1 MGCCRSAGLRAV
13 SMFLFEMIIISITAI
28 YVVMF
33 TVNHPDGGHFLLWIV
48 LVATSA
54 WIAEETCIRLYV
66 FFSYSQSWHIL
77 LSHLPLMVIV
87 VWPALIHCAWDL
99 ASQLLGYGHRF
110 VPIAAGGIVLT
121 DAAFIET
128 VSVRSGLW
136 AWQEPGIFNVPLI
149 GILGWACFA
158 FLCAFLYEEGKRRN
172 YRLWFSFLVL
182 VLPAVG
188 THLFLL
194 VSWWGVFRWI
204 NIPIEAEL
212 AAATAWTMSIGLVFV
227 FLRFRAGLHVKKKTL
242 LLRLLAALFFFTLL
256 VCNADGSVF
265 FILFVVA
272 FAPPY
277 LTLMAQQYIVRHER
291 QTARGN
297 L

>member
-1 MGCCRSAGLRAV
+1 
-13 SMFLFEMIIISITAI
+13 MFLFETITISIAVL

-33 TVNHPDGGHFLLWIV
+33 TKNHPDGGHFLLWTV

-54 WIAEETCIRLYV
+54 WIAEETCIRLYA
-66 FFSYSQSWHIL
+66 FYSYSQSWHML
-77 LSHLPLMVIV
+77 LSHLPLMIIV
-87 VWPALIHCAWDL
+87 VWPVLIHSAWDL

-110 VPIAAGGIVLT
+110 VPMAVGGIVLT

-136 AWQEPGIFNVPLI
+136 VWQEPGIFNVPLI

-158 FLCAFLYEEGKRRN
+158 FLCAFLYEEGRRRN
-172 YRLWFSFLVL
+172 CRLWSSLIVI

-204 NIPIEAEL
+204 NIPIKAEL

-227 FLRFRAGLHVKKKTL
+227 FLRFRAGLYVKKKTL
-242 LLRLLAALFFFTLL
+242 LLRLLGALFFFTLA
-256 VCNADGSVF
+256 VRNADGSVF
-265 FILFVVA
+265 YILFVVA

-277 LTLMAQQYIVRHER
+277 LTLMAQQYIVPHER
-291 QTARGN
+291 QAARGN
-297 L
+297 V

>member
-13 SMFLFEMIIISITAI
+13 SMFLFEMVIISITVF
-28 YVVMF
+28 YVAMF
-33 TVNHPDGGHFLLWIV
+33 RVNHPDDRHFLLWIV

-54 WIAEETCIRLYV
+54 WITEESCIRLYV
-66 FFSYSQSWHIL
+66 FYSYSQSWHIL
-77 LSHLPLMVIV
+77 LSHIPLMVIV
-87 VWPALIHCAWDL
+87 VWPVLIHCAWDL

-110 VPIAAGGIVLT
+110 VPLAAGGIVLT

-136 AWQEPGIFNVPLI
+136 TWQEPGIFNVPPI

-158 FLCAFLYEEGKRRN
+158 FLCAFLYEEGRRRN
-172 YRLWFSFLVL
+172 FRLWFSLLVI

-204 NIPIEAEL
+204 NIPIEAAL

-227 FLRFRAGLHVKKKTL
+227 FLRFRAGLHVKQKTL

-256 VCNADGSVF
+256 LCNADGSVF

-277 LTLMAQQYIVRHER
+277 LILMAQQYVVRHER
-291 QTARGN
+291 QTVI
-297 L
+297 